1 MTGQGALLD
10 ELRATVPTLSIG
22 VLTADLMNLDAELGR
37 IENAGVRVLHFDVMD
52 GHFCP
57 MLTMGAP
64 FVKAVRT
71 SLWKDV
77 HLMVENPLG
86 QVESFVAAGADMVT
100 FNIESCRHPRRVLQ
114 VLGGMENANDPS
126 RGIVRGVALNPGTP
140 LHAVEPLLEDLEVVL
155 LLAVDPGWSGQKF
168 TRATA
173 RRVEALLEM
182 LRQAKHDAL
191 VAVDG
196 GVTRDNLEEVARTAA
211 DIIVTGSAVFDGKD
225 PEGNARGMLE
235 TVANVHRLR

>member
-1 MTGQGALLD
+1 MTGEAFLLD
-10 ELRATVPTLSIG
+10 ELRAAVPTLSIG
-22 VLTADLMNLDAELGR
+22 MLTADLMDLEGELGR
-37 IENAGVRVLHFDVMD
+37 IEKAGARILHFDIMD
-52 GHFCP
+52 GRFCP

-64 FVKAVRT
+64 VVKAVRT

-77 HLMVENPLG
+77 HLMVEDPLS

-100 FNIESCRHPRRVLQ
+100 FNLESCRHPRRVLQ
-114 VLGGMENANDPS
+114 VLGTMENVNDPS
-126 RGIVRGVALNPGTP
+126 RGIVRGVALNPGTS
-140 LHAVEPLLEDLEVVL
+140 LDVIEPLLEDLEMVL
-155 LLAVDPGWSGQKF
+155 LLAVDPGWGGQKF
-168 TRATA
+168 TPATA
-173 RRVEALLEM
+173 RRVAALLEM
-182 LRQAKHDAL
+182 LRQAKRDAL